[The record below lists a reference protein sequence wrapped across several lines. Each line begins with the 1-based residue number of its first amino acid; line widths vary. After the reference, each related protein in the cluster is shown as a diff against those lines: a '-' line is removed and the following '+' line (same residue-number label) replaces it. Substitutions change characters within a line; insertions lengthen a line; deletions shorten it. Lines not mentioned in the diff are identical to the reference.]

1 MPEFL
6 MFISH
11 DEDEAEAKSP
21 AEIGAAYAKVGA
33 WWEEHE
39 RAGRF
44 VPGAGRRLHHTRKAR
59 RIRTGRGAVT
69 VTDGPF
75 IETKETVGGFGI
87 LTVPDM
93 AAAVEIAKSW
103 PGLPVTLE
111 LRPVRTD

>member
-6 MFISH
+6 MFIAH
-11 DEDEAEAKSP
+11 DQEERAKRSEEEM
-21 AEIGAAYAKVGA
+21 AASLQKIGV

-44 VPGAGRRLHHTRKAR
+44 VAGAGRRLQLGHAAKTVRV
-59 RIRTGRGAVT
+59 RGQRAT

-75 IETKETVGGFGI
+75 AETKELIGGFGVI
-87 LTVPDM
+87 NAPDIG
-93 AAAVEIAKSW
+93 AAIELAKSW

-111 LRPVRTD
+111 LRPVMNR